1 MRGRLTA
8 AVALPTVVVVLALS
22 AGPAGAQPVTTPIP
36 TPADPSSPP
45 MSAPVGPTPTARAVA
60 DAGTGLGIVR
70 ILPNSAPTRAIV
82 PGVAD
87 KLPKQS
93 AAELGFGL
101 ATAQANSEAYLSYE
115 RSIAEAAPGGAAV
128 GGASPQAPGALAQTA
143 PPDNPQPVHSGLAL
157 PSTPLDSL
165 ITASALTGQVHAKWD
180 DELGPCVDTISDAST
195 EVGSVSLVNAI
206 PTLPDVTDLSGVFDS
221 PKLTARQ
228 DKAVVDGLK
237 KLAGP
242 LSTLGGVLS
251 GGSNPKADGTGSLIS
266 LPNTL
271 SARSTVRLV
280 DIPGSKNKAVQST
293 STLQVAKLA
302 LLASTPFAIEIR
314 VVSQP
319 TLRVTSTGDAK
330 TSSVHYT
337 APVLEVWQGGK
348 RLGGLD
354 AAHPKLD
361 VPIGLPLPNVPGAE
375 KLPVIGGLLAN
386 GKPVTDALQ
395 KLDLGVLRIGVAQL
409 DERSAEMTDPFN
421 GYQLGATAR
430 MLDLQVL
437 PTAALGLPNLP
448 SALAQVSLGEQVARA
463 YAPEGGVVCLPSGTP
478 TPPPEPQPQGMK
490 PPGHLA
496 YTTAAYQTIPMFW
509 MGTALLLI
517 GVVLVAAV
525 PGAARRPRLLAPA
538 GPVRRPK
545 RDRELS
551 LAAAEFTAPPG
562 ESAGVGTAE
571 TDSATAESGASE
583 SAASGTTATESA
595 TAESAAT
602 ESAMAEPGV
611 PESAA
616 TETAAGETAA
626 PGSAADE
633 IAADGSLLGESQPV
647 EAEIAESA
655 ESEVSAAE
663 GIDGPAAETD
673 VEETPAEMGTE
684 ESIQT
689 KPTPR
694 PKLPLMS
701 RKHRKD

>member
-1 MRGRLTA
+1 MRGRLTVA
-8 AVALPTVVVVLALS
+8 AALPLVAVVLALS
-22 AGPAGAQPVTTPIP
+22 AAPAVAQPVTTPVP
-36 TPADPSSPP
+36 TPTDPNSPP
-45 MSAPVGPTPTARAVA
+45 MSAPVGPRQTAHAVG

-82 PGVAD
+82 PGASD
-87 KLPKQS
+87 KLPEQS

-115 RSIAEAAPGGAAV
+115 RAVAEAAPGGAAV

-143 PPDNPQPVHSGLAL
+143 PPDNPQPVHSGLEL

-165 ITASALTGQVHAKWD
+165 ITAGALSGQVHAKWD

-195 EVGSVSLVNAI
+195 EVGGLSLVNAI
-206 PTLPDVTDLSGVFDS
+206 PTLPDVSDLTGVFDA
-221 PKLTARQ
+221 PKLTAQQ

-251 GGSNPKADGTGSLIS
+251 GGSNPKADGSGSLIS

-302 LLASTPFAIEIR
+302 LLAGTPFAIEIR

-319 TLRVTSTGDAK
+319 TLQVTSTGDAK
-330 TSSVHYT
+330 TSTVHYT

-386 GKPVTDALQ
+386 GKPVTDALRR
-395 KLDLGVLRIGVAQL
+395 LDLGVLRIGVAQL
-409 DERSAEMTDPFN
+409 DERRAAMTDPFK

-463 YAPEGGVVCLPSGTP
+463 YAPVGGVVCLPSGTP
-478 TPPPEPQPQGMK
+478 TPPPTPQPQGMK
-490 PPGHLA
+490 PPGLA

-509 MGTALLLI
+509 MGTAMLLI

-525 PGAARRPRLLAPA
+525 PGTTRQWAPV
-538 GPVRRPK
+538 GVVRRPG
-545 RDRELS
+545 RTDDRELS
-551 LAAAEFTAPPG
+551 TAAAAEFTAPPG
-562 ESAGVGTAE
+562 SAV
-571 TDSATAESGASE
+571 ESGDI
-583 SAASGTTATESA
+583 SAK
-595 TAESAAT
+595 
-602 ESAMAEPGV
+602 
-611 PESAA
+611 
-616 TETAAGETAA
+616 
-626 PGSAADE
+626 
-633 IAADGSLLGESQPV
+633 V
-647 EAEIAESA
+647 EESA
-655 ESEVSAAE
+655 ESETTATEGKSPESAVAEFNESSAAE
-663 GIDGPAAETD
+663 VLESSLSDSSETEMAAESSAADAPVAESPVADVQSTDEGGGKSDADSGQAGEEPAAQ
-673 VEETPAEMGTE
+673 P
-684 ESIQT
+684 
-689 KPTPR
+689 KRR
-694 PKLPLMS
+694 PKLPLMPK
-701 RKHRKD
+701 KHREK

>member
-1 MRGRLTA
+1 MRGRLTV
-8 AVALPTVVVVLALS
+8 AVALPTVAVVLALS
-22 AGPAGAQPVTTPIP
+22 AAPVAAQPVTTPIP
-36 TPADPSSPP
+36 TPADPNSPP
-45 MSAPVGPTPTARAVA
+45 MSAPSEPAPTAHAVG
-60 DAGTGLGIVR
+60 DSGTGLGIVR
-70 ILPNSAPTRAIV
+70 ILPNTSPTRAIV

-115 RSIAEAAPGGAAV
+115 RAVAEAAPGGAAI

-143 PPDNPQPVHSGLAL
+143 PPDNAQPVHSGLEL

-165 ITASALTGQVHAKWD
+165 ITASALSGQVHAKWD
-180 DELGPCVDTISDAST
+180 DELGPCVDTISDALT

-206 PTLPDVTDLSGVFDS
+206 PTLPDVTDLTGVLDS
-221 PKLTARQ
+221 PKLTAQQ

-237 KLAGP
+237 QLTGP

-302 LLASTPFAIEIR
+302 LLAGTPFAIELR

-319 TLRVTSTGDAK
+319 TLQVTSTGDAK
-330 TSSVHYT
+330 TSSVRYT

-361 VPIGLPLPNVPGAE
+361 VPIGLPLPDVAGAE
-375 KLPVIGGLLAN
+375 NLPVIGGLLAN
-386 GKPVTDALQ
+386 GKPVTDSLR

-409 DERSAEMTDPFN
+409 DERSAEMTNPFK

-463 YAPEGGVVCLPSGTP
+463 YAPVGGVVCVPPSGTP
-478 TPPPEPQPQGMK
+478 TPPPEPNPQGMK

-496 YTTAAYQTIPMFW
+496 YTTAAYKTIPMFW
-509 MGTALLLI
+509 MGTGMLLV
-517 GVVLVAAV
+517 GVVLVAAI
-525 PGAARRPRLLAPA
+525 PGATRRPRLLAPA
-538 GPVRRPK
+538 GAVRPAGK
-545 RDRELS
+545 GMVAGFTAPPEESAGRDRELS
-551 LAAAEFTAPPG
+551 MDAGLIAAPEEPNTGTELTAPPEEAADLELGTVAEAAAE
-562 ESAGVGTAE
+562 ESAEAVEPLDRDRELSMGTGTAAPSQ
-571 TDSATAESGASE
+571 TE
-583 SAASGTTATESA
+583 SAAAEAETVEADETESV
-595 TAESAAT
+595 ESQA
-602 ESAMAEPGV
+602 V
-611 PESAA
+611 
-616 TETAAGETAA
+616 
-626 PGSAADE
+626 ADE
-633 IAADGSLLGESQPV
+633 PV
-647 EAEIAESA
+647 
-655 ESEVSAAE
+655 
-663 GIDGPAAETD
+663 
-673 VEETPAEMGTE
+673 VEEA
-684 ESIQT
+684 
-689 KPTPR
+689 
-694 PKLPLMS
+694 PKLPLMP
-701 RKHRKD
+701 RKHRKN